1 MFTTATQDPTFELD
15 LPEPLEL
22 DLEPTMTT
30 SSLTTAVLRDRNG
43 KAKLVRRLDPVFD
56 TMEKRRARLSKVE
69 PDGMLELCDND
80 GKVLPDLRCP
90 SQVIA
95 Y

>member
-1 MFTTATQDPTFELD
+1 
-15 LPEPLEL
+15 
-22 DLEPTMTT
+22 MTT

-56 TMEKRRARLSKVE
+56 TLDKKRARLNRVE
-69 PDGMLELCDND
+69 ADGMLELTDND
-80 GKVLPDLRCP
+80 GNVLPDLRCP